1 MKLDE
6 IKGLGSKRI
15 NSLKENGIASVDD
28 LLTVFPYDYVDLK
41 AISLP
46 SRSVGREHV
55 VLFGTVA
62 EIPKVKYIRKGLF
75 LATAIFK
82 AEGGEEFECGWFNRK
97 YLKNTL
103 PVGKRCY
110 VYGKVERYGK
120 KLSVNNPTLIAHTEN
135 MPSVYPLYR
144 PIKGV
149 PSSVFMNAIDTV
161 LNNVRISSYL
171 NERIKV
177 KFGLMELNKAFCC
190 IHRPPNREI
199 LNDAHNSIAI
209 ENLSCNIALYSILKQ
224 SGNKHHVYEDNS
236 ARLKEFIE
244 KLPFALSDDQSN
256 AINEILSDL
265 NSPKKMNRLLQGDVG
280 CGKTIVA
287 LSAMLYAAMSGLQS
301 VLMSPTEILA
311 MQHFDNARKLFEP
324 YGISP
329 VFLSSAATT
338 SKRREILE
346 RISTGEALVIIG
358 THALIQD
365 DVLFKNLSLIITDE
379 QQRFGVKQRG
389 MLENKAHNADYLV
402 MTATPIPRT
411 LALTLYGDLDESAI
425 RTLPKQ
431 KANTFTRFVPQNKT
445 NDMLKYVLDKA
456 QMGEQTYIVCPRIDD
471 EELISVK
478 SLYKKLQN
486 SALKPYTGILHGQMS
501 DEEKAKAMHEFSIGN
516 TRALVTT
523 SIIEVGIDVPNATS
537 IIIFNAERYGL
548 SQLHQM
554 RGRVGRGSLDSYCFL
569 LSDLMD
575 SEKIRERIE
584 YFISCR
590 DGFALAEYDFKMRG
604 AGDFLGTRQHGD
616 SFFTTVDKSVI
627 DTAKTISAELCAS
640 ETFKTNIL
648 SKTQEGQL
656 LFIEKLTLN

>member
-41 AISLP
+41 TISLP
-46 SRSVGREHV
+46 SRSVGQEHV

-82 AEGGEEFECGWFNRK
+82 DEGGEEFECGWFNRK

-120 KLSVNNPTLIAHTEN
+120 KLSVSNPTLIAHTDN
-135 MPSVYPLYR
+135 MPSIYPLYR

-161 LNNVRISSYL
+161 LDNVRISSYL
-171 NERIKV
+171 DESIKV
-177 KFGLMELNKAFCC
+177 KFGLMELNKAFRC
-190 IHRPPNREI
+190 IHRPPNNEL
-199 LNDAHNSIAI
+199 LNKAHNSIAI

-224 SGNKHHVYEDNS
+224 SGSKRHAYKDNS

-244 KLPFALSDDQSN
+244 KLPFTLSDDQSK

-311 MQHFDNARKLFEP
+311 KQHFDNASKLFEP
-324 YGISP
+324 YGILP
-329 VFLSSAATT
+329 VFLSSSATP

-346 RISTGEALVIIG
+346 QISSGDSLVIIG

-389 MLENKAHNADYLV
+389 MLENKAHSADYLV

-431 KANTFTRFVPQNKT
+431 KADTFTRFVPQNKT

-456 QMGEQTYIVCPRIDD
+456 RVGEQTYIVCPRIDD

>member
-1 MKLDE
+1 
-6 IKGLGSKRI
+6 
-15 NSLKENGIASVDD
+15 
-28 LLTVFPYDYVDLK
+28 
-41 AISLP
+41 
-46 SRSVGREHV
+46 
-55 VLFGTVA
+55 
-62 EIPKVKYIRKGLF
+62 
-75 LATAIFK
+75 
-82 AEGGEEFECGWFNRK
+82 
-97 YLKNTL
+97 
-103 PVGKRCY
+103 
-110 VYGKVERYGK
+110 
-120 KLSVNNPTLIAHTEN
+120 
-135 MPSVYPLYR
+135 
-144 PIKGV
+144 
-149 PSSVFMNAIDTV
+149 
-161 LNNVRISSYL
+161 
-171 NERIKV
+171 
-177 KFGLMELNKAFCC
+177 
-190 IHRPPNREI
+190 
-199 LNDAHNSIAI
+199 
-209 ENLSCNIALYSILKQ
+209 
-224 SGNKHHVYEDNS
+224 
-236 ARLKEFIE
+236 
-244 KLPFALSDDQSN
+244 
-256 AINEILSDL
+256 
-265 NSPKKMNRLLQGDVG
+265 
-280 CGKTIVA
+280 
-287 LSAMLYAAMSGLQS
+287 
-301 VLMSPTEILA
+301 
-311 MQHFDNARKLFEP
+311 
-324 YGISP
+324 
-329 VFLSSAATT
+329 
-338 SKRREILE
+338 
-346 RISTGEALVIIG
+346 
-358 THALIQD
+358 
-365 DVLFKNLSLIITDE
+365 
-379 QQRFGVKQRG
+379 
-389 MLENKAHNADYLV
+389 MLENKAHSADYLV

-431 KANTFTRFVPQNKT
+431 KADTFTRFVPQNKT

-456 QMGEQTYIVCPRIDD
+456 RVGEQTYIVCPRIDD

-590 DGFALAEYDFKMRG
+590 DGLALAEYDFKMRG